1 MRNSK
6 RITNKDSS
14 KNQKIL
20 IGVLAITVVILIG
33 VIALN
38 INKDEA
44 KQVSAKKGTELE
56 MEENDGRD
64 SKS

>member
-33 VIALN
+33 GIALN

-44 KQVSAKKGTELE
+44 KQVSAKQVT
-56 MEENDGRD
+56 
-64 SKS
+64 